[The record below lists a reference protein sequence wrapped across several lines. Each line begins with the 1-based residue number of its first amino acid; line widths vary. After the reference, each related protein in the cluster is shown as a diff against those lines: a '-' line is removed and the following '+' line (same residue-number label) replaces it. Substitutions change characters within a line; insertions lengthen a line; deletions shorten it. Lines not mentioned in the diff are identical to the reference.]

1 MKPIGTHFLI
11 DMYGCSFEK
20 LNNLADAKQ
29 VIIDAVK
36 SAGMTFLEFSSFKF
50 EPQGFT
56 AVALLAESHLSIH
69 TYPESGY
76 AAIDVFTCGDASKP
90 ERAVEVLTKFF
101 TPQGVDTHVASRGYI
116 QPV

>member
-20 LNNLADAKQ
+20 LDNLATAKQ

-76 AAIDVFTCGDASKP
+76 AAIDVFTCGDASRP
-90 ERAVEVLTKFF
+90 EKAVELLTAFF
-101 TPQGVDTHVASRGYI
+101 TPEGVDTHVAARGYI

>member
-1 MKPIGTHFLI
+1 MKPIGKHFLI

-20 LNNLADAKQ
+20 LNNLDDAKQ
-29 VIIDAVK
+29 VILDAVK

-76 AAIDVFTCGDASKP
+76 AAIDVFTCGDASRP
-90 ERAVEVLTKFF
+90 ERAVELLTGFF
-101 TPQGVDTHVASRGYI
+101 TPERVDSQTAARGYI
-116 QPV
+116 QPL